1 VGDAPAVGGR
11 DLARFFGEL
20 AHWVGAMDLGATRHL
35 YGSAADQHA
44 DLRLPRRS
52 PPHPVAIVLHGG
64 FWRHGFTNANTAAL
78 AVALARAGWATW
90 NVEYRRGASAD
101 GAGATF
107 ADITSACA
115 ALREIDAPLDL
126 DHTLAI
132 GHSAGG
138 QLALWLA
145 GEQQVSSAVALA
157 GVCDLHAAAAARL
170 GGDAVAEFLGGT
182 PQQAPGAYLWA
193 DPLGRLPIGRRQLLV
208 HGDRDD
214 RVPLEQSVRYAA
226 AARAVGDACAL
237 LVLDGADHFDV
248 IDPRATWWPRILAA
262 ISALISR

>member
-1 VGDAPAVGGR
+1 VGDARALGSR
-11 DLARFFGEL
+11 DLAPFFGEL
-20 AHWVGAMDLGATRHL
+20 AHWVEAMDLGATRHV

-44 DLRLPRRS
+44 DLRLPRAP

-64 FWRHGFTNANTAAL
+64 FWRHGFSNANTAAL

-101 GAGATF
+101 GAAATL
-107 ADITSACA
+107 ADVASACT

-126 DHTLAI
+126 EHTLAI

-145 GEQQVSSAVALA
+145 GEHQVSSAVALA

-182 PQQAPGAYLWA
+182 PQEAPSAYLRA

-226 AARAVGDACAL
+226 TARAAGDACAL

-248 IDPRATWWPRILAA
+248 IDPRTPSWPRILAA
-262 ISALISR
+262 IARL